1 MIYYYLLFFL
11 TRMIFHAA
19 DGDDWNTQV
28 LRFDVHAT
36 GVEDPGRY
44 NAGTKQKTCRRSS
57 SIGERRG

>member
-1 MIYYYLLFFL
+1 
-11 TRMIFHAA
+11 MIFHAA

-57 SIGERRG
+57 STGERRG